1 MMSYLF
7 AFLGHLKQNSL
18 NTVDAITYNNVIFTL
33 SFLTFLFM

>member
-7 AFLGHLKQNSL
+7 VLLGHLKQNRL
-18 NTVDAITYNNVIFTL
+18 DTVDAVIFTL